1 MEIKEIPR
9 GQLSTI
15 ILSTLLD
22 GDKYGYEIIKEIE
35 DKSGGNIKIKQPS
48 LYSSLTRMENQ
59 KLINSYWRDSDIGG
73 RRHYYSLTDYGRKQT
88 KQWQDEFL
96 NSHTEASA
104 VFTGEKIEK
113 TNLNDGDLLVKKSEN
128 SSESISESPTFLQ
141 QENLFAFTEKK
152 EASKQPIAS
161 QKNSEE
167 TLPDQLDF
175 FSIKKEEPKVVVSD
189 APKEELVTKEEFVA
203 PPVKHYNVYS
213 DLNSLR
219 REKRSFAQ
227 SSSDYSFD
235 EKTFEKQADQNF
247 DNQMISQ
254 NSAITSKEYR
264 ETSKIEPDL
273 AAEIDENSILNN
285 SSEVETYTK
294 LTDEFVNSLNLV
306 SNNISETNEENESIL
321 DNEIN
326 SESQQTSDDET
337 IDANEETSTPAS
349 PIKPVTENESRTII
363 AKETKQEIKDDGVF
377 ITDPPNPDLIPKVKK
392 IEPARFT
399 MVADSSFLK
408 YSAPE
413 NSYNE
418 LVEELYSKGTE
429 KISDEYIHEGYK
441 SYDALEVHYKEV
453 GLKFSPFVRAD
464 ASSTPEKPKKS
475 DEYIPV
481 YKFKFIKNLFMF
493 AFVLIST
500 WLCYTLLSVTN
511 LAPKALWLYIGISI
525 ISAIPC
531 CYYAIMQHKY
541 GEKQLPKE
549 KQDKT
554 QLFINLGIMIAG
566 IVLVVF
572 SNMLFGMTAETF
584 TEYSTTVIYPIVLL
598 LALPMNYIA
607 YNLFLNKF

>member
-113 TNLNDGDLLVKKSEN
+113 QNSQDEDLVAKKSEN
-128 SSESISESPTFLQ
+128 GSESVLETPTFLQ

-152 EASKQPIAS
+152 DAAKPIAS
-161 QKNSEE
+161 QKPNEE
-167 TLPDQLDF
+167 ALPDQLDI
-175 FSIKKEEPKVVVSD
+175 FSIKKEEPKIVVAQVE
-189 APKEELVTKEEFVA
+189 PQKEELVTKEEFVA

-227 SSSDYSFD
+227 SANDFSFD
-235 EKTFEKQADQNF
+235 EKSFEQQADQNF
-247 DNQMISQ
+247 DKQMISQ
-254 NSAITSKEYR
+254 NLAVNR
-264 ETSKIEPDL
+264 EENHDELPNKLEPV
-273 AAEIDENSILNN
+273 AEINENAILHKE
-285 SSEVETYTK
+285 SEVETYNK
-294 LTDEFVNSLNLV
+294 LTDEFVDSLNLV
-306 SNNISETNEENESIL
+306 SNNIKETEEISEPILEPKTNFEPQETEEIL
-321 DNEIN
+321 ELNEI
-326 SESQQTSDDET
+326 SAPD
-337 IDANEETSTPAS
+337 S
-349 PIKPVTENESRTII
+349 PISEPVSEEI
-363 AKETKQEIKDDGVF
+363 APNNVKQQEIKDDGVF
-377 ITDPPNPDLIPKVKK
+377 ITDPPNPDLIPKVKR

-429 KISDEYIHEGYK
+429 KTSDEYIHEGYK
-441 SYDALEVHYKEV
+441 SYDALAAHYKEV
-453 GLKFSPFVRAD
+453 GLRFSPFMRANS
-464 ASSTPEKPKKS
+464 ASATTEKQKKS

-481 YKFKFIKNLFMF
+481 YKFKFYKNLFMF
-493 AFVLIST
+493 AFVLLST
-500 WLCYTLLSVTN
+500 WLCYTILSVAN

-531 CYYAIMQHKY
+531 CYYAVMQHKY
-541 GEKQLPKE
+541 GGKQLPKE
-549 KQDKT
+549 RQDKT
-554 QLFINLGIMIAG
+554 QLFINLGIMLAG

-572 SNMLFGMTAETF
+572 SNMLFGMTAENF
-584 TEYSTTVIYPIVLL
+584 AEYSTTIIYPIILL
-598 LALPMNYIA
+598 LALPVNYLA
-607 YNLFLNKF
+607 YNLILKKF